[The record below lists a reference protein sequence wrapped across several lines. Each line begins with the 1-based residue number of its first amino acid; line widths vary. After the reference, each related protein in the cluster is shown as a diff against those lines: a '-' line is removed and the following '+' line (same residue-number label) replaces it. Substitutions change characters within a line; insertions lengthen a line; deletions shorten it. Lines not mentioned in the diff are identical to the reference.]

1 MRREIKYLITNINP
15 RTSKGGGGGFK
26 WTPPPIDFSDLK
38 LKLSSNQNET
48 FSTCSLIMSTS
59 FDVNWMTSSLIL
71 FAYLVMQMKVQI
83 RKL

>member
-15 RTSKGGGGGFK
+15 RASKGGGGGGQMD
-26 WTPPPIDFSDLK
+26 PPIDFSDLK

-71 FAYLVMQMKVQI
+71 FAYLIMQMKVQI